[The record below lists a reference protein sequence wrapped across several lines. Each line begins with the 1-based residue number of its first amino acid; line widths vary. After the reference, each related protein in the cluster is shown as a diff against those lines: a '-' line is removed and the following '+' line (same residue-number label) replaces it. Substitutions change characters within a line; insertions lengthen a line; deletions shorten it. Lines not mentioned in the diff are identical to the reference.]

1 MPLLLSG
8 KKFRADLES
17 FGCLAIHTPLEG
29 GSETRLLRRLR
40 AAGYKTQITS
50 ARGLGDPV
58 VFLTQ
63 LHGVRPP
70 HLGHQ
75 NVGRN
80 GALGEVQQVIPQLN
94 ELLAEEKP
102 LILWLLEGQ
111 VLSNSELLSINNL
124 CQKEPRLKI
133 VIEMGGSR
141 SLKWQPMNSL
151 IEVDQKEISE

>member
-8 KKFRADLES
+8 RNFRRDLEAS
-17 FGCLAIHTPLEG
+17 GCLAIFTPLEG

-50 ARGLGDPV
+50 VRGLGDPE
-58 VFLTQ
+58 VFLLQ

-94 ELLAEEKP
+94 EFLENNSP
-102 LILWLLEGQ
+102 IVLWLLEGQ
-111 VLSNSELLSINNL
+111 VLSQSELLNL
-124 CQKEPRLKI
+124 NDICHREPRLKI

-141 SLKWQPMNSL
+141 SLQWKPLTSL
-151 IEVDQKEISE
+151 LNT